1 MANNNETTTKFKVD
15 ISELKKAMQEAKRAV
30 AVANSE
36 FKAVSSSMDDW
47 TKSSEGLTAKLKQL
61 DTTLSS
67 QKTVLKG
74 LEAQYEALTD
84 EEKAGSKAADDLRI
98 KINNQKAAIN
108 KTQKEIDKFET
119 ALEDVT
125 AEEKNAAKGG
135 KDVSESLKDME
146 DSAKDAEDGFTVL
159 KGAVATFAG
168 NVMTSLVSSVKDGIS
183 SLAGLADSTREY
195 RTELGK
201 LETAFTTAGFS
212 TETATE
218 TYKELYSVLGD
229 EGQAVEAANMLAKLV
244 DTEEELAEWTNIAAG
259 VYGTFGSSLPIESLA
274 EAANETSKTGAI
286 TGALADSLNWAGVNE
301 EDFQASLDACSTEQE
316 RQALITDTLNGLYA
330 DAAKQ
335 YKKTNKSIIDA
346 NKANSDYTDTVA
358 EMGETI
364 EPVTTAVKKGFTGLL
379 KEVLKLVEDVDMT
392 AFTGMVE
399 SAFDVLKNDVL
410 PAVKDG
416 FTWIIE
422 NKDIIV
428 AALAAITGGFLAFKV
443 TGLITG
449 AVTAVKNLGG
459 AVGVLRAAVAALGGP
474 VTIIITA
481 VSALTAGFIYLWNNC
496 EGFRNFFINMWE
508 TIKNTVG
515 AVVEAVV
522 GFFTG
527 LWETITT
534 GAQAFWDGIVGIF
547 STVAEWFDTYVIQPV
562 VGFFT
567 GMWDAISSGA
577 KAVWD
582 VISGIFAPVV
592 EWFTALF
599 TSIYN
604 TLSDIVHNII
614 AILRGLWEIIVAIF
628 KVVGQWFYDNVIKP
642 VADFFKKLWD
652 GISDGAK
659 KLWEGIK
666 GVFKAVAKWFSDTV
680 IEPVKKVFTGLWDGL
695 KNGASKAWEG
705 IKSVFSS
712 VATFFKNIFTTA
724 WTAVKNVFSVGGKIF
739 DGIKDGIV
747 SAFKTIVNAI
757 IKGLNKVVSVPFD
770 GINWALNKIRN
781 INILGVEPF
790 KWIKTINVPQIPL
803 LAKGG
808 VVDKATQAIIGENGR
823 EAVLPLENN
832 TGWMRKLAADLVAE
846 MQLSG
851 VTGSSSVTGV
861 SGVSGVT
868 NNFYQTI
875 NSPKALSRLEIYR
888 QSKNLLGYAGGA

>member
-1 MANNNETTTKFKVD
+1 MASNNETTTKFKVD
-15 ISELKKAMQEAKRAV
+15 ISELKKAMQDAKRQV
-30 AVANSE
+30 ALANSE

-61 DTTLSS
+61 DSNLKSQERVLDEYEKTLEEIKKEYGENSKEAMEWTT
-67 QKTVLKG
+67 KV
-74 LEAQYEALTD
+74 
-84 EEKAGSKAADDLRI
+84 
-98 KINNQKAAIN
+98 NNQKAVVN
-108 KTQKEIDKFET
+108 KTQKEIDKFST
-119 ALEDVT
+119 ALDEVAD
-125 AEEKNAAKGG
+125 AEKTAAKTG
-135 KDVSESLKDME
+135 KDVSEVLDDMG
-146 DSAKDAEDGFTVL
+146 DSAEDAEDGFTVL

-168 NVMTSLVSSVKDGIS
+168 NVMTSLVDSVKNGIS
-183 SLAGLADSTREY
+183 SLAGLADETREY

-201 LETAFTTAGFS
+201 LETAFTTAGFT

-218 TYKELYSVLGD
+218 TYKELYSVLAD
-229 EGQAVEAANMLAKLV
+229 EGQSVEAANMLAKLC
-244 DTEEELAEWTNIAAG
+244 DTEEDLVKWTNIATG

-274 EAANETSKTGAI
+274 EAANETSKTGSL
-286 TGALADSLNWAGVNE
+286 TGALADALNWAGVNE
-301 EDFQASLDACSTEQE
+301 EDFQASLDGCTTEQE
-316 RQALITDTLNGLYA
+316 RQALITKTLNGLYS

-364 EPVTTAVKKGFTGLL
+364 EPVTTAAKKGFTGLL

-392 AFTGMVE
+392 AFSGMVE

-410 PAVKDG
+410 PAVKNG

-422 NKDIIV
+422 NKDVIV
-428 AALAAITGGFLAFKV
+428 GALTAITAGFLAFKV

-449 AVTAVKNLGG
+449 AVTAVKNLTAGVG
-459 AVGVLRAAVAALGGP
+459 LLKAVVTALGGP
-474 VTIIITA
+474 VSIIITA

-496 EGFRNFFINMWE
+496 EGFRNFFLNMWE

-527 LWETITT
+527 LWETVTA

-582 VISGIFAPVV
+582 VISGIFSPIV
-592 EWFTALF
+592 EWFKKLF
-599 TSIYN
+599 MSIYN

-614 AILRGLWEIIVAIF
+614 AIVRGLWEIIVAIF
-628 KVVGQWFYDNVIKP
+628 TPVAEWFYNNVIKP
-642 VADFFKKLWD
+642 VTDFFKKLWD

-666 GVFKAVAKWFSDTV
+666 SVFKAVSTWFSNTV

-695 KNGASKAWEG
+695 KDGAKAAWEG
-705 IKSVFSS
+705 IKSVFST
-712 VATFFKNIFTTA
+712 VATFFKDIFTNA

-747 SAFKTIVNAI
+747 TAFKAIVNAI
-757 IKGLNKVVSVPFD
+757 ITGINKVVSLPFD

-781 INILGVEPF
+781 IDILGVEPF
-790 KWIKTINVPQIPL
+790 KWIKTISVPQIPL

-808 VVDKATQAIIGENGR
+808 VVSRATQAIIGEDGA
-823 EAVLPLENN
+823 EAVMPLENN

-846 MQLSG
+846 MQLGGVTSSSVSNTSG
-851 VTGSSSVTGV
+851 VTY
-861 SGVSGVT
+861 
-868 NNFYQTI
+868 NFYQTN

-888 QSKNLLGYAGGA
+888 QSKNLLGYAGGV

>member
-1 MANNNETTTKFKVD
+1 MASNNETTTKFKVD
-15 ISELKKAMQEAKRAV
+15 ISELKKAMQDAKRQV
-30 AVANSE
+30 ALANSE

-61 DTTLSS
+61 DSNLKSQERVLDEYEKTLEEIKKEYGENSKEAMEWTT
-67 QKTVLKG
+67 KV
-74 LEAQYEALTD
+74 
-84 EEKAGSKAADDLRI
+84 
-98 KINNQKAAIN
+98 NNQKAVVN
-108 KTQKEIDKFET
+108 KTQKEIDKFST
-119 ALEDVT
+119 TLEEVAD
-125 AEEKNAAKGG
+125 AEKTAAKTG
-135 KDVSESLKDME
+135 KDVSEVLDDMG
-146 DSAKDAEDGFTVL
+146 DSAEDAEDGFTVL

-168 NVMTSLVSSVKDGIS
+168 NVMTSLVDSVKNGIS
-183 SLAGLADSTREY
+183 SLAGLADETREY

-201 LETAFTTAGFS
+201 LETAFTTAGFT

-218 TYKELYSVLGD
+218 TYKELYSVLAD
-229 EGQAVEAANMLAKLV
+229 EGQSVEAANMLAKLC
-244 DTEEELAEWTNIAAG
+244 DTEEDLVKWTNIATG

-274 EAANETSKTGAI
+274 EAANETSKTGSL
-286 TGALADSLNWAGVNE
+286 TGALADALNWAGVNE
-301 EDFQASLDACSTEQE
+301 EDFQASLDGCTTEQE
-316 RQALITDTLNGLYA
+316 RQALITKTLNGLYS

-364 EPVTTAVKKGFTGLL
+364 EPVTTAAKKGFTGLL

-392 AFTGMVE
+392 AFSGMVE

-410 PAVKDG
+410 PAVVNG
-416 FTWIIE
+416 FKWIID

-428 AALAAITGGFLAFKV
+428 SGLAAIAAGFVAFKV
-443 TGLITG
+443 ASVIQ
-449 AVTAVKNLGG
+449 
-459 AVGVLRAAVAALGGP
+459 GVQKAMQGMTLAQYALNVAMNANPIG
-474 VTIIITA
+474 IIISLVA
-481 VSALTAGFIYLWNNC
+481 GLVAGFIALWNNC
-496 EGFRNFFINMWE
+496 EGFRNFFLNMWE

-527 LWETITT
+527 LWETVTA

-582 VISGIFAPVV
+582 VISGIFSPVV
-592 EWFTALF
+592 EWFKKLF
-599 TSIYN
+599 MSIYN
-604 TLSDIVHNII
+604 TLSDIVNNII
-614 AILRGLWEIIVAIF
+614 AIIRGLWEIIVAIF
-628 KVVGQWFYDNVIKP
+628 TPVAEWFYNNVIKP
-642 VADFFKKLWD
+642 VTDFFKKLWD

-666 GVFKAVAKWFSDTV
+666 SVFKAVSTWFSNTV

-695 KNGASKAWEG
+695 KDGAKAAWEG
-705 IKSVFSS
+705 IKSVFST
-712 VATFFKNIFTTA
+712 VATFFKDIFTNA

-747 SAFKTIVNAI
+747 TAFKAIVNAI
-757 IKGLNKVVSVPFD
+757 ITGINKVVSLPFD

-781 INILGVEPF
+781 IDILGVEPF
-790 KWIKTINVPQIPL
+790 KWIKTISVPQIPL

-808 VVDKATQAIIGENGR
+808 VVSRATQAIIGEDGA
-823 EAVLPLENN
+823 EAVMPLENN

-846 MQLSG
+846 MQLGGVTSSAVSNTSG
-851 VTGSSSVTGV
+851 VTY
-861 SGVSGVT
+861 
-868 NNFYQTI
+868 NFYQTN

-888 QSKNLLGYAGGA
+888 QSKNLLGYAGGV